1 MGGRRRVPH
10 ERAWNV
16 GLRTIHL
23 MAFGTLL
30 GGHVWG
36 VAPER
41 LWPALGTTAAS
52 GLALV
57 ALELYRDLGW
67 LFLGK
72 GLVVLAKLLLLLTVP
87 VFWEARVPILL
98 LVVALASV
106 GAHMPA
112 RYRMYSVRERRV
124 IGADVVVPSSR

>member
-1 MGGRRRVPH
+1 VPH

-16 GLRTIHL
+16 ALRTLHL

-30 GGHVWG
+30 GGHVWD

-41 LWPALGTTAAS
+41 VWPALAATAAS

-72 GLVVLAKLLLLLTVP
+72 GLVVLLKLVVLLTVP
-87 VFWEARVPILL
+87 IFWEARVPILL

-124 IGADVVVPSSR
+124 VGADAVVPSS